1 MFIAYV
7 IDSHALW
14 EGRRGKQPIPT
25 ILTSPPN
32 SERRHT
38 TPQELAL
45 SSPITGP
52 STTMPRVAP
61 TPGPDTSSL
70 ARSSLTPAWNSFPQL
85 PPCWGRPPLRPFAL
99 GVVHL
104 PVHLDLSYHI
114 VEARTSPCF
123 LLSLAVTCGWVMID
137 AQKIA
142 AWSSK
147 TEESERG

>member
-1 MFIAYV
+1 MGWWGDRKSKSRKGQWKGF
-7 IDSHALW
+7 
-14 EGRRGKQPIPT
+14 RRW
-25 ILTSPPN
+25 
-32 SERRHT
+32 
-38 TPQELAL
+38 A
-45 SSPITGP
+45 
-52 STTMPRVAP
+52 
-61 TPGPDTSSL
+61 
-70 ARSSLTPAWNSFPQL
+70 
-85 PPCWGRPPLRPFAL
+85 LRPFAL